1 MRGKMRSCGRT
12 VRRLAGGLAGL
23 FFALSVFGQ
32 AGVWDAAAVVFAEE
46 NKDSVSANEIQYV
59 ERTSDR
65 VITDD
70 DRFDADEDLLY
81 YMQSLEVR
89 YHLDEKVMEGL
100 HKLFDSAVYY
110 IANTEMSLTEL
121 WSYVSSVKG
130 NMESAAVAKVTQTTS
145 EFIQVADNWQ
155 TPIVSYGQGVSIVLP
170 IVNFGTEELNDLI
183 VEPVI
188 STLVTEWP
196 FEPDATNYL
205 QTEPYIPGCQ
215 TKEAAMANRREFT
228 FHFKTRSDVM
238 TGYYPLKFHISYTK
252 AGVRSEEPAELTVYV
267 KTIGKPGS
275 GIIGGN
281 GQEASGSKPRIV
293 VTGF

>member
-1 MRGKMRSCGRT
+1 MRYRREKIEKFAERKDRRDERENEELWENSETFGR
-12 VRRLAGGLAGL
+12 RFGGPV
-23 FFALSVFGQ
+23 FALSVFGQ

-121 WSYVSSVKG
+121 YPMCLLSREIWS
-130 NMESAAVAKVTQTTS
+130 
-145 EFIQVADNWQ
+145 
-155 TPIVSYGQGVSIVLP
+155 L
-170 IVNFGTEELNDLI
+170 
-183 VEPVI
+183 
-188 STLVTEWP
+188 
-196 FEPDATNYL
+196 
-205 QTEPYIPGCQ
+205 
-215 TKEAAMANRREFT
+215 RR
-228 FHFKTRSDVM
+228 
-238 TGYYPLKFHISYTK
+238 
-252 AGVRSEEPAELTVYV
+252 
-267 KTIGKPGS
+267 
-275 GIIGGN
+275 
-281 GQEASGSKPRIV
+281 
-293 VTGF
+293 